1 MKSELNY
8 NNDISLYKLCERC
21 KRAQATL
28 NCSQCSPL
36 QNFCNKCDIVVHSLP
51 SKISHIRNS
60 LNTLNVKDPFDENIN
75 KLKFDNSTN
84 FISNPNLISNN
95 DYLKIHSFYP
105 QYNQPMTNLNNILDN
120 NNNKIGEDKEVYTKD
135 YINELT
141 NNHLKE
147 KNELLLKIN
156 SLENTLNRLRNCFGQ
171 HINKMQNNLIDNNK
185 ESNKK
190 LKLIEEENEIKLM
203 KILGDKNLEI
213 GQLKND
219 LENLNKINNNLLI
232 SLKRLEEEKN
242 TIEINLNNKIN
253 ELNTQLSF
261 LKSELDKNQIH
272 SNLLIEQMKND
283 YNKNISSLLREKDN
297 KIKNIYI
304 NQKIEFDNL
313 NNEIKSLK
321 RDNLRLNGQ
330 IEQNEKNCENSF
342 NELQKENFCL
352 YNENKFMQDQNNEI
366 FNKYKN
372 IEEYLM
378 NIQNENEVFK
388 KNIEEQNEEI
398 NKKGNEIL
406 YLNNKMNSLKNSNN
420 VLEETNQKLKQYNGQ
435 LQCINEN
442 MSVEFSNKLKNLNY
456 IENQNCILTRENEKL
471 KNQIREYD
479 SYSFNKIC

>member
-1 MKSELNY
+1 
-8 NNDISLYKLCERC
+8 
-21 KRAQATL
+21 
-28 NCSQCSPL
+28 
-36 QNFCNKCDIVVHSLP
+36 
-51 SKISHIRNS
+51 
-60 LNTLNVKDPFDENIN
+60 
-75 KLKFDNSTN
+75 
-84 FISNPNLISNN
+84 
-95 DYLKIHSFYP
+95 
-105 QYNQPMTNLNNILDN
+105 
-120 NNNKIGEDKEVYTKD
+120 
-135 YINELT
+135 
-141 NNHLKE
+141 
-147 KNELLLKIN
+147 
-156 SLENTLNRLRNCFGQ
+156 
-171 HINKMQNNLIDNNK
+171 MQNNLIDNNK

-242 TIEINLNNKIN
+242 AIEINLNNKIN

-272 SNLLIEQMKND
+272 SNLLMEQMKND
-283 YNKNISSLLREKDN
+283 YNNNISSLLREKDN

-378 NIQNENEVFK
+378 NVQNENEVFK

-406 YLNNKMNSLKNSNN
+406 YLNNKMNSLKNSNDL
-420 VLEETNQKLKQYNGQ
+420 LEETNQKLKQYNGQ

-471 KNQIREYD
+471 KNQIREYG